1 MMFTKKDDYLET
13 KSFNKSKTNMFTI
26 SKFNGSKFGE
36 TNSSS
41 KAKLLVKNT
50 SVPDL
55 SLNALTK

>member
-1 MMFTKKDDYLET
+1 
-13 KSFNKSKTNMFTI
+13 MFTI

-36 TNSSS
+36 TSSTS
-41 KAKLLVKNT
+41 KAKLHTKNS